1 MADIIDMKDWLSKG
15 VNGNAEGIP
24 LLERLACTRLRMITD
39 LEAMIT
45 HCEMVSEYCDS
56 HIVADAVGK
65 LIGYRDIILGSNP
78 AAPEAARVYT
88 GIALALEKVGNDVSQ
103 AIREQLDTVLFGSEP
118 A

>member
-1 MADIIDMKDWLSKG
+1 MADIIDMKDWLSKS
-15 VNGNAEGIP
+15 VNGTAEDLP
-24 LLERLACTRLRMITD
+24 LLERLECTRQRMIAD
-39 LEAMIT
+39 LEAMIA

-56 HIVADAVGK
+56 RVVADAVGK
-65 LIGYRDIILGSNP
+65 LIGYRDIVLGSNP
-78 AAPEAARVYT
+78 ATPEAARIYT